1 MGPRILCVAE
11 KPSIAK
17 AVAGHLGGGSFQ
29 TRPVNG
35 AQYTKNYDFTF
46 NFGPPWGT
54 CNVTMTSVLGHLTE
68 VDFGPEFKDWRYPP
82 PYKLFDG
89 RVHVKVH
96 NDKTV
101 IAKNIE
107 TQARNARVLFIW
119 TDCDREGEHIGNEVR
134 EQAVK
139 GNSSIE
145 VKRAKFSNI
154 ERAHVINAAKHPI
167 DLDSRQVDAVAAR
180 IELDLR
186 IGYAFTRFQTTS
198 LQPLGG
204 PLADAKLSY
213 GSCQFPTLG
222 FVVDRYLKVRNFVPE
237 PFWSIKVTHTR
248 DNIDATFHWN
258 RNRLFDR
265 AAVTILFER
274 CLDAK
279 IAKVTK
285 VQQKP
290 TKRWKPLPLT
300 TVELQKMASRFLR
313 MNSQT
318 AMKVAENLYN
328 QGFISYPRTETD
340 IFDKGMNLKGLV
352 EKHTQDSRWGSF
364 AQNLVNGGFHWP
376 RAGRNDDKAHPPIH
390 PIAAYNGDRNDD
402 SGRLYEFV
410 TRRFLACCSEDALG
424 TATDIELQY
433 GPEAFHAHGVIVLER
448 NFLDVYPYENWT
460 GNMLPKFTLGEQFE
474 PKEATL
480 TDGKTASPGYLTEP
494 DLIALMDAN
503 GIGTDATMAEHIAK
517 IKDRAYVMTQSR
529 GGGNA
534 PNRDDSASTQKQT
547 QQKKPIK
554 CKGEQSTGKICAA
567 PRLAGEISQSQ
578 LHSERTGKPS
588 KRLRR
593 RLLRPWSTVP
603 PKPRRATSTSTLP
616 VTTSAVPSTA
626 SISLTTSGTTSPTT
640 LPIAIPAV
648 PLNLVL
654 GPFPDPAAVAG
665 PVAAVVGDVQ
675 TRHCPAL
682 LPFLASVAVAAAAE
696 SGRSSGGVE
705 EFIPTT
711 LGVAL
716 IEGYDNIGFEEKL
729 SKPFLRKELE
739 LQLKAICDGT
749 KTKNEVL
756 RAEIGQ
762 YKRVYHQTEEEVG
775 HLIAACRRYIFN
787 NGAQ

>member
-1 MGPRILCVAE
+1 M
-11 KPSIAK
+11 
-17 AVAGHLGGGSFQ
+17 
-29 TRPVNG
+29 
-35 AQYTKNYDFTF
+35 
-46 NFGPPWGT
+46 
-54 CNVTMTSVLGHLTE
+54 
-68 VDFGPEFKDWRYPP
+68 
-82 PYKLFDG
+82 
-89 RVHVKVH
+89 
-96 NDKTV
+96 
-101 IAKNIE
+101 
-107 TQARNARVLFIW
+107 
-119 TDCDREGEHIGNEVR
+119 
-134 EQAVK
+134 
-139 GNSSIE
+139 
-145 VKRAKFSNI
+145 
-154 ERAHVINAAKHPI
+154 
-167 DLDSRQVDAVAAR
+167 
-180 IELDLR
+180 
-186 IGYAFTRFQTTS
+186 
-198 LQPLGG
+198 
-204 PLADAKLSY
+204 
-213 GSCQFPTLG
+213 
-222 FVVDRYLKVRNFVPE
+222 PE

-248 DNIDATFHWN
+248 DNIEATFLWN

-318 AMKVAENLYN
+318 AMKVAEGLYN
-328 QGFISYPRTETD
+328 KGMISYPRTETD
-340 IFDKGMNLKGLV
+340 IFDKGMNLQALV
-352 EKHTQDSRWGSF
+352 GKHTEDSRWGQF
-364 AQNLVNGGFHWP
+364 AQGLVNGGFHWP

-390 PIAAYNGDRNDD
+390 PIAAYTGNRSDD
-402 SGRLYEFV
+402 EGRLYEFV
-410 TRRFLACCSEDALG
+410 VRRFLACCSEDAIG

-517 IKDRAYVMTQSR
+517 IKERGYVMTKSR
-529 GGGNA
+529 GGGNV
-534 PNRDDSASTQKQT
+534 PVREDSA
-547 QQKKPIK
+547 PAR
-554 CKGEQSTGKICAA
+554 GRG
-567 PRLAGEISQSQ
+567 AG
-578 LHSERTGKPS
+578 RG
-588 KRLRR
+588 RGRGR
-593 RLLRPWSTVP
+593 GR
-603 PKPRRATSTSTLP
+603 
-616 VTTSAVPSTA
+616 
-626 SISLTTSGTTSPTT
+626 G
-640 LPIAIPAV
+640 
-648 PLNLVL
+648 
-654 GPFPDPAAVAG
+654 GG
-665 PVAAVVGDVQ
+665 
-675 TRHCPAL
+675 
-682 LPFLASVAVAAAAE
+682 AAAE

-762 YKRVYHQTEEEVG
+762 YKRVYSQTEEEVG
-775 HLIAACRRYIFN
+775 HLIAVSFSIMCDYAGYRQFRKLCYVGLSIDYGSRRVEGTSSTAECSSSLRPTFRRTCGELCVFYHDCRSLYR
-787 NGAQ
+787 GHRVREHTVVV